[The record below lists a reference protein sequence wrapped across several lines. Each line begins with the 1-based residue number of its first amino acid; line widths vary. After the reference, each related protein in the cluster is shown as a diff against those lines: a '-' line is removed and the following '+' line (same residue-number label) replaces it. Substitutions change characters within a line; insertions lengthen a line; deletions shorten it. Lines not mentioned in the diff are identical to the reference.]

1 MSGDELY
8 LGTEPMRNGLELDPK
23 AVENYFN
30 HLFPF
35 LEENLSISQFRGGQ
49 SNPTYRVISGK
60 HAWVIR
66 RKPPGPLLPSAHAI
80 DREYR
85 VLSALGK
92 TNVPV
97 PKTYNLCMDENI
109 LGTPFYVMECVNGPV
124 YWDALLPG
132 KTMETRGVVYDSMN
146 ASIAK
151 LHQADFE
158 FLELG
163 DFGRPGNYVDRQLK
177 RWGRQYL
184 EADFERILEM
194 DLLIEWLEDFIA
206 VEIVT
211 EEMIEEIIRSEIEM
225 YNYRSYEEIDLLEF
239 MGRACPAFGMI
250 GTVVG
255 LILMLGSTTSGGADI
270 AGVMG
275 GMSVALIT
283 TLYGVLLAQIIF
295 LPIASKRYQI
305 KETQVLLME
314 MMREGLLYLKR
325 RELPETAA
333 KDLVIYLPPK
343 LRKKIL
349 LEEQAAMNQ
358 DLGL

>member
-1 MSGDELY
+1 MSDK
-8 LGTEPMRNGLELDPK
+8 LGTVIGLFIGATLIIFGIIWPDHLSNYYLFQLREFEMTLEALKQNGAPIEKIRAHQAAFQAFQDSWFGSISRFADLKSLLIVLGGSYAATLVAFRFVD
-23 AVENYFN
+23 AIRAFN
-30 HLFPF
+30 FIGHVFIRAKQDDDF
-35 LEENLSISQFRGGQ
+35 LEV
-49 SNPTYRVISGK
+49 YRTVLK
-60 HAWVIR
+60 LCE
-66 RKPPGPLLPSAHAI
+66 K
-80 DREYR
+80 R
-85 VLSALGK
+85 VNKQMITDEEIAAV
-92 TNVPV
+92 TN
-97 PKTYNLCMDENI
+97 
-109 LGTPFYVMECVNGPV
+109 
-124 YWDALLPG
+124 
-132 KTMETRGVVYDSMN
+132 
-146 ASIAK
+146 
-151 LHQADFE
+151 Q
-158 FLELG
+158 
-163 DFGRPGNYVDRQLK
+163 
-177 RWGRQYL
+177 
-184 EADFERILEM
+184 
-194 DLLIEWLEDFIA
+194 DLRNWLQDFIA

-255 LILMLGSTTSGGADI
+255 LILMLGSTTSDGADI

>member
-1 MSGDELY
+1 MSDK
-8 LGTEPMRNGLELDPK
+8 LGTVIGLLIGATLINFGIIWPDHISNYYLFQLREFEMTLDTLKQNGAPIEQIRAHQAAFQAFQDSWFGSISRFADLKSLLIVLGGSYAATLVAFRFVD
-23 AVENYFN
+23 AIRAFN
-30 HLFPF
+30 FIGHVFIRAKQDDDF
-35 LEENLSISQFRGGQ
+35 LEV
-49 SNPTYRVISGK
+49 YRTVLK
-60 HAWVIR
+60 LCE
-66 RKPPGPLLPSAHAI
+66 K
-80 DREYR
+80 R
-85 VLSALGK
+85 VNKQMITDEEIAAV
-92 TNVPV
+92 TN
-97 PKTYNLCMDENI
+97 
-109 LGTPFYVMECVNGPV
+109 
-124 YWDALLPG
+124 
-132 KTMETRGVVYDSMN
+132 
-146 ASIAK
+146 
-151 LHQADFE
+151 Q
-158 FLELG
+158 
-163 DFGRPGNYVDRQLK
+163 
-177 RWGRQYL
+177 
-184 EADFERILEM
+184 
-194 DLLIEWLEDFIA
+194 DLRNWLQDFIA